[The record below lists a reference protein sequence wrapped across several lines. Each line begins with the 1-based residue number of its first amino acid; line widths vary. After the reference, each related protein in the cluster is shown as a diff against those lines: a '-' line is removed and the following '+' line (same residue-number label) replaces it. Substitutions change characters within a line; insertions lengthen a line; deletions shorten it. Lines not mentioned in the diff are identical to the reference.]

1 MPVRTLIV
9 LIAIAAVAKNYWRND
24 TFDMK
29 VLIIFPV
36 ILVVFFS
43 WDYFSPDFRERF
55 PKMAKSLNLIWI
67 LFATLLIA
75 YQVSK
80 FYLAH

>member
-36 ILVVFFS
+36 ILVVFHS

-67 LFATLLIA
+67 LIGILGIA
-75 YQVSK
+75 YAARKV
-80 FYLAH
+80 YLAH